1 MAVTPTITNVQ
12 PVIGGSAD
20 TWGGTLNDR
29 LGEAYVDINA
39 LAVQGNANEIAVA
52 AALPKAGGTMT
63 GDVALAD
70 VAPGSTRSV
79 GFRGLPVVS
88 IDAVRTFGLTDSG
101 KMIRLTGTTAR
112 TWTIPPVASVGF
124 PIGTAIVVRNFG
136 TQPITL
142 ARGASVQLRI
152 PGSATDANR
161 TVAASG
167 QATLVME
174 ASNVW
179 VISGVG
185 VA

>member
-1 MAVTPTITNVQ
+1 MPVTPTIQSTV
-12 PVIGGSAD
+12 PVVGGSAD
-20 TWGGTLNDR
+20 TWGGTINSR
-29 LGEAYVDINA
+29 VGETYTDINA
-39 LAVQGNANEIAVA
+39 LAVQGNDNEIAVA

-124 PIGTAIVVRNFG
+124 PIGTVIVLRN
-136 TQPITL
+136 TSTAALAL
-142 ARGASVQLRI
+142 ARGAGVQLRI
-152 PGSATDANR
+152 AGSATDANR
-161 TVAASG
+161 SITPQG
-167 QATLVME
+167 LVTITHE

-179 VISGVG
+179 VASGLG
-185 VA
+185 VS

>member
-1 MAVTPTITNVQ
+1 MPVTPTIQNVY

-29 LGEAYVDINA
+29 GGETYTDINA
-39 LAVQGNANEIAVA
+39 LAAQGNANETAVA

-63 GDVALAD
+63 GDVVLAD
-70 VAPGSTRSV
+70 VAPGGPLSV
-79 GFRGLPVVS
+79 GFRGLPVIS
-88 IDAVRTFGLTDSG
+88 IDADRTFGLTDSG
-101 KMIRLTGTTAR
+101 KMVRLTGTTAR
-112 TWTIPPVASVGF
+112 NWTIPPVASVGF
-124 PIGTAIVVRNFG
+124 PVGTAIVIRNFG
-136 TQPITL
+136 TQTL
-142 ARGASVQLRI
+142 TLTRGASVQLRI

-167 QATLVME
+167 QATMVME

>member
-39 LAVQGNANEIAVA
+39 LAVQGNANETAVA

-63 GDVALAD
+63 GDVVLAD
-70 VAPGSTRSV
+70 VAPGSDRSV

-88 IDAVRTFGLTDSG
+88 IDADRTFGLTDSG
-101 KMIRLTGTTAR
+101 KMIRLTGVTAR
-112 TWTIPPVASVGF
+112 TWTIPPVGSVGF
-124 PIGTAIVVRNFG
+124 PIGTVIVLRN
-136 TQPITL
+136 TSTAALAL
-142 ARGASVQLRI
+142 ARGSGVQLRI
-152 PGSATDANR
+152 AGSATDANR
-161 TVAASG
+161 SITPHG
-167 QATLVME
+167 LVTITHE

-179 VISGVG
+179 VASGLG
-185 VA
+185 VS